1 MKMKNARTVNSEDKE
16 PNFLRNVL
24 FRYMPYWPL
33 FLLLLV
39 LAGAGAWLY
48 LRYTTPLYQ
57 STARLLIKDERKGTE
72 NARGLED
79 LNLISTK
86 KIIENEV
93 EVIQSRP
100 LMIDVVKSLHLYA
113 PVFEP
118 SRIRSKSAY
127 ATSPVT
133 IEVQN
138 PDAIVAKSKI
148 DLGYDEKAAKVSL
161 NGTAYAMNQW
171 VSTPYGVLRFMPNKR
186 LAGNAVSKL
195 YLSFVP
201 VKDAAGAIQG
211 SLDVKTS
218 NKQATILNLVL
229 KDEVPERGEDI
240 LNELL
245 AAYNKAMLKDKNT
258 LAKNTL
264 AFVEDRLTS
273 VEHDLDSIERKSQ
286 QYQARH
292 GAINVGEQGRLFLQ
306 NVSANDQRLSE
317 VNMQLA
323 VLGQVRSYVQ
333 QKNTDAGI
341 VPSTLGVND
350 PTLSNLVTQLYAKEQ
365 DYETQKKTTGE
376 GFPSMIALRN
386 QIDKMRSS
394 LQENISSQEKSLL
407 ASRNNLYTT
416 NGGYNSM
423 LQSLPEKDRELVDI
437 NRERDI
443 KKGIYSFLLQ
453 KKEETAL
460 SYASTVS
467 DSRVVDPAESSD
479 SPVSPKRKV
488 VYLISLLIAMGT
500 GVGLVSAKESLS
512 RNIMFRHEIE
522 KFTGQPIVGEIIA
535 EDLKDPIVIGESNKT
550 FIAEQFR
557 RLRTTLKYLGIN
569 SKNKRILVTSAIS
582 GEGKSFIATNLA
594 LSLALTGKKV
604 VLIDCDLNNPSL
616 NNKLRIHG
624 EKGLTEYLQ
633 GQTTAEEIIRE
644 TDLNENFFLISAGE
658 LPRNPSELLMNGKIE
673 ELFAH
678 LDTVF
683 DYLVIDTA
691 PVSPVTDAYVLSPL
705 CHTTL
710 FVVRH
715 RYTPKVF
722 VQRIDQDNKINEL
735 HNLAIVFNGIR
746 SRGFGGKKYGYGYG
760 YGYIYKDKDERY
772 QIGAGR

>member
-1 MKMKNARTVNSEDKE
+1 MKNARTIKSEEKE
-16 PNFLRNVL
+16 PNILRNVV
-24 FRYMPYWPL
+24 FRYLPYWPL
-33 FLLLLV
+33 FLLLL
-39 LAGAGAWLY
+39 LAGAAGAWLY

-57 STARLLIKDERKGTE
+57 SSARLLIKDERKGSE
-72 NARGLED
+72 NTRALED

-100 LMIDVVKSLHLYA
+100 LMMDVVKTLHLYA
-113 PVFEP
+113 PVYEA

-127 ATSPVT
+127 ATSPLVV
-133 IEVQN
+133 EAMN
-138 PDAIVAKSKI
+138 PDSIAPQKKI
-148 DLGYDEKAAKVSL
+148 DIAYDGKAGKATV
-161 NGTAYAMNQW
+161 NGTAYPLNQW
-171 VSTPYGVLRFMPNKR
+171 VSTPYGTLRFLPNKR
-186 LAGNAVSKL
+186 AEEITTGKL
-195 YLSFVP
+195 YFSLLP
-201 VKDAAGAIQG
+201 VKDVAGSIQ
-211 SLDVKTS
+211 SAMEVKTS
-218 NKQATILNLVL
+218 NKQTTILNLIL
-229 KDEVPERGEDI
+229 KDEVPQRGEDI
-240 LNELL
+240 LNTLL

-264 AFVEDRLTS
+264 AFVEERLKS
-273 VEHDLDSIERKSQ
+273 VEHDLNSIEKKSQ

-292 GAINVGEQGRLFLQ
+292 GAINVSEQGRLFLQ
-306 NVSANDQRLSE
+306 NVSANDQRLSD
-317 VNMQLA
+317 VNNQLA
-323 VLGQVRSYVQ
+323 VLGQVKSYVR
-333 QKNTDAGI
+333 QKNTEAGI

-350 PTLSNLVTQLYAKEQ
+350 ATLSNLVTQLYTKEQ
-365 DYETQKKTTGE
+365 EYETLKKTTGE
-376 GFPSMIALRN
+376 GFPGMEAKRAEIS
-386 QIDKMRSS
+386 KMRSS
-394 LQENISSQEKSLL
+394 IQENINGQEKSLL
-407 ASRNNLYTT
+407 ASRNNLYAT
-416 NGGYNSM
+416 NGGYNAM

-443 KKGIYSFLLQ
+443 KQSIYSFLLQ

-467 DSRVVDPAESSD
+467 DSNVVDPAESSD
-479 SPVSPKRKV
+479 LPVSPKRKI
-488 VYLISLLIAMGT
+488 VYLMSFMIAMFT
-500 GVGLVSAKESLS
+500 GIGLVSAKESLS

-522 KFTGQPIVGEIIA
+522 KLTDHPIVGEIIA

-569 SKNKRILVTSAIS
+569 AKNKRILITSAIS

-633 GQTTAEEIIRE
+633 GQASAESIIRE
-644 TDLNENFFLISAGE
+644 TDLNENFFLISAGD

-673 ELFAH
+673 ELLNY
-678 LDTVF
+678 LDGVF

-691 PVSPVTDAYVLSPL
+691 PVSPVTDAYTLSPL
-705 CHTTL
+705 CHATL

-722 VQRIDQDNKINEL
+722 VQRIDQENKINEL
-735 HNLAIVFNGIR
+735 NNLAIVFNGIK
-746 SRGFGGKKYGYGYG
+746 SRGFGGKRYGYGYG

-772 QIGAGR
+772 QIGAGK

>member
-1 MKMKNARTVNSEDKE
+1 MKNARTNNEEKE
-16 PNFLRNVL
+16 PNFLRNIL

-33 FLLLLV
+33 FLFLLT

-48 LRYTTPLYQ
+48 LRYTIPLYQ

-72 NARGLED
+72 NTRALED

-100 LMIDVVKSLHLYA
+100 LMIDVVKTLHLYA
-113 PVFEP
+113 PIYEA

-127 ATSPVT
+127 VTSPVNVQ
-133 IEVQN
+133 VQN

-148 DLGYDEKAAKVSL
+148 DFTYDEKTEKVSL
-161 NGTAYAMNQW
+161 SGMSYSLNEW
-171 VSTPYGVLRFMPNKR
+171 SKTPYGVLRFVPNKR
-186 LAGNAVSKL
+186 SMGVNDHKL
-195 YLSFVP
+195 YFSLVP
-201 VKDAAGAIQG
+201 VKDAAGSIQG
-211 SLDVKTS
+211 SLDVKTT
-218 NKQATILNLVL
+218 NKQATILNLAL

-245 AAYNKAMLKDKNT
+245 AAYSKAMMKDKNT
-258 LAKNTL
+258 LAANTL
-264 AFVEDRLTS
+264 TFVEDRLKN
-273 VEHDLDSIERKSQ
+273 VEHDLESIERKTQ
-286 QYQARH
+286 QYKASH
-292 GAINVGEQGRLFLQ
+292 GAINIGEQGRLFLQ
-306 NVSANDQRLSE
+306 NVSANDQKLSE

-323 VLGQVRSYVQ
+323 VLGQVKSYVQ
-333 QKNTDAGI
+333 QKNSQAGI

-350 PTLSNLVTQLYAKEQ
+350 PTLSTLVTQLYTKEQ
-365 DYETQKKTTGE
+365 EYETQKKTTGE
-376 GFPSMIALRN
+376 GLPTMVAMHN
-386 QIDKMRSS
+386 QIDQLRSS
-394 LQENISSQEKSLL
+394 LQENIGSQEKSLQ
-407 ASRNNLYTT
+407 ANRSTLYAT

-423 LQSLPEKDRELVDI
+423 LQSLPEKDKELVDI
-437 NRERDI
+437 NRELDI
-443 KKGIYSFLLQ
+443 KKSIYSFLLQ

-467 DSRVVDPAESSD
+467 DSSIVDPAESSD

-488 VYLISLLIAMGT
+488 VYLMSFLIAMFAGI
-500 GVGLVSAKESLS
+500 GLVSARESLS

-522 KFTGQPIVGEIIA
+522 KFTGLPIVGEIIA

-557 RLRTTLKYLGIN
+557 RLRATLKYLGIN

-624 EKGLTEYLQ
+624 EKGLTEYLL
-633 GQTTAEEIIRE
+633 GQTTADEIIRE

-673 ELFAH
+673 KLFDY
-678 LDTVF
+678 LDSVF

-705 CHTTL
+705 CHATL

-722 VQRIDQDNKINEL
+722 VQRIDEDNKINEL
-735 HNLAIVFNGIR
+735 NNMAIVFNGIR

-772 QIGAGR
+772 QIGAGK

>member
-1 MKMKNARTVNSEDKE
+1 MKKAKINTEEKE
-16 PNFLRNVL
+16 PNFLGNLL
-24 FRYMPYWPL
+24 FRYLPYWPL
-33 FLLLLV
+33 FLLLFM
-39 LAGAGAWLY
+39 LAGLGAWLY
-48 LRYTTPLYQ
+48 LRFTTPLYQ
-57 STARLLIKDERKGTE
+57 SSARLLIKDERKGTE
-72 NARGLED
+72 NTRALED

-100 LMIDVVKSLHLYA
+100 LLTDVAMALRLYA
-113 PVFEP
+113 PVFEAGK
-118 SRIRSKSAY
+118 IRSASAY
-127 ATSPVT
+127 VTSPVSV
-133 IEVQN
+133 EAQN
-138 PDAIVAKSKI
+138 PEALLPAKKI
-148 DLGYDEKAAKVSL
+148 DFSYDSKTSKVSL
-161 NGTAYAMNQW
+161 NGASYPLGQW
-171 VSTPYGVLRFMPNKR
+171 INTPYGTLRFVPNKR
-186 LAGNAVSKL
+186 FNGSAGGNQLFFS
-195 YLSFVP
+195 LSTP
-201 VKDAAGAIQG
+201 KDAAGAVQG
-211 SLDVKTS
+211 KLEVKTT
-218 NKQATILNLVL
+218 NKQATILNLIL

-245 AAYNKAMLKDKNT
+245 NAYNKAMLKDKNT
-258 LAKNTL
+258 LAANTL
-264 AFVEDRLTS
+264 EFVEDRLKS
-273 VEHDLDSIERKSQ
+273 VEHDLDSIERKTQ
-286 QYQARH
+286 QYKARH
-292 GAINVGEQGRLFLQ
+292 GAINIGEQGKLFLQ
-306 NVSANDQRLSE
+306 NVSINDQKLSE

-333 QKNTDAGI
+333 QKNTEAGI

-350 PTLSNLVTQLYAKEQ
+350 PLLSDLVTKLYTAEQ
-365 DYETQKKTTGE
+365 EYQTLKKTTGE
-376 GFPSMIALRN
+376 GLPTMVALSN
-386 QIDKMRSS
+386 QISQMRSS
-394 LQENISSQEKSLL
+394 IQENIQSQERSLM
-407 ASRNNLYTT
+407 ASRNNLYAT
-416 NGGYNSM
+416 NGGYNNM

-437 NRERDI
+437 NREQSI
-443 KKGIYSFLLQ
+443 KQGIYSFLLQ
-453 KKEETAL
+453 KREETAL

-467 DSRVVDPAESSD
+467 DSRIVDPAESST

-488 VYLISLLIAMGT
+488 VYIISLLGALFA
-500 GVGLVSAKESLS
+500 GVSLVSAREMLS
-512 RNIMFRHEIE
+512 RKIMFRHEIE

-557 RLRTTLKYLGIN
+557 RLRTTLKYLGIS
-569 SKNKRILVTSAIS
+569 SKNKRVLVTSAIS

-594 LSLALTGKKV
+594 LSLALTGKRV

-624 EKGLTEYLQ
+624 EKGLSEYLQ
-633 GQTTAEEIIRE
+633 GKATADSIIRE

-673 ELFAH
+673 ELLNY
-678 LDTVF
+678 LDEHF
-683 DYLVIDTA
+683 DYLVLDTA

-705 CHTTL
+705 CHATL

-722 VQRIDQDNKINEL
+722 VQRIDEDNKINEL
-735 HNLAIVFNGIR
+735 KNLAIVFNGIR
-746 SRGFGGKKYGYGYG
+746 SRGFGSKKYGYGYG